1 MSVVES
7 VGAELDRLGITDWRR
22 DLATRLAEKVDDD
35 GAAAAASLL
44 RTLMVD
50 AATEQPSATTAV
62 DRIRAAVAASG
73 ANVRRAGPRQKPHR
87 SVPESAPETP
97 PDSAPETPAAGRG
110 TFWRTLCRV
119 RATHRSSERWSTA
132 GTALGVPATAS
143 PPQPEQEFLMSNV
156 LLACSRQRGAKPDVG
171 PAHRACRIA
180 AGGSFVRDPTCLALR
195 HRGSWPT

>member
-87 SVPESAPETP
+87 SVPESAKR
-97 PDSAPETPAAGRG
+97 AGG
-110 TFWRTLCRV
+110 LSGALCVECGRPIEAQSGGRPRV
-119 RATHRSSERWSTA
+119 RHSECPRRRRPRNQNKSS
-132 GTALGVPATAS
+132 
-143 PPQPEQEFLMSNV
+143 
-156 LLACSRQRGAKPDVG
+156 
-171 PAHRACRIA
+171 
-180 AGGSFVRDPTCLALR
+180 
-195 HRGSWPT
+195 